1 MNIPPFSP
9 LREHARRHIN
19 SLIGLRC
26 DAASSTDG
34 DHAALLVAA
43 LAIFI
48 EQAQTMDILC
58 DPHSLFAK
66 HFRETLTQATL
77 TADDLLPVLEDLLI
91 LIREKN
97 LRAPALHPCQ
107 TERRLLNE
115 VEEGNTWSPADN
127 TAFAKHYFYNLPLH
141 IAKSIMD
148 KIPPLY

>member
-26 DAASSTDG
+26 EPASQAGD
-34 DHAALLVAA
+34 DHAVLLVAA

-48 EQAQTMDILC
+48 EQAQAMDILC
-58 DPHSLFAK
+58 DPQSLFAE
-66 HFRETLTQATL
+66 HFRTGIASDILTEN
-77 TADDLLPVLEDLLI
+77 DVLPLLEDILI

-97 LRAPALHPCQ
+97 LRAPALHLCQ
-107 TERRLLNE
+107 TERRLISE
-115 VEEGNTWSPADN
+115 VEDGSTWSPADN

-148 KIPPLY
+148 KIPSL

>member
-26 DAASSTDG
+26 DEASPIGG

-58 DPHSLFAK
+58 DPHSLFAE
-66 HFRETLTQATL
+66 HFRETISRAAL
-77 TADDLLPVLEDLLI
+77 TADDFLPMLEDLLI

-97 LRAPALHPCQ
+97 LRAPALRPCQ

-115 VEEGNTWSPADN
+115 VEQGDTWSPADN
-127 TAFAKHYFYNLPLH
+127 TAFARHYFYNLPLH

-148 KIPPLY
+148 KIPPVY